1 VTTSCVRS
9 CASRPSASPASWPS
23 SCPTRPR
30 HGACSPA
37 AAHRGPPPRPH
48 RRQWRPRPPS
58 RPGPVPLEPGAH
70 GRGPDH
76 RPGLPRRDHPGPY
89 QIQAAIAALHSVAET
104 SADTDWG
111 RIVALYEHLLALA
124 PTPVAALN
132 RAIAVGE
139 RDGPAAAL
147 AALDALAEALGGY
160 YLLHAARGDVLHRL
174 GRHDEAAEAFERAM
188 ALTTNAAEIELLR
201 SRREPAGP

>member
-1 VTTSCVRS
+1 V
-9 CASRPSASPASWPS
+9 APSSAWPTRTAPAGTGSSWPRGGPSSGPAS
-23 SCPTRPR
+23 
-30 HGACSPA
+30 GATT
-37 AAHRGPPPRPH
+37 
-48 RRQWRPRPPS
+48 
-58 RPGPVPLEPGAH
+58 
-70 GRGPDH
+70 
-76 RPGLPRRDHPGPY
+76 PGPY

-111 RIVALYEHLLALA
+111 RIVALYDHLLALA

-147 AALDALAEALGGY
+147 AALDALAEALDGY
-160 YLLHAARGDVLHRL
+160 YLLHAARGDTLDRL

-201 SRREPAGP
+201 SRREPAGH